1 MNNEAKAVTRMRI
14 ERMVITKAD
23 GTVIDLGRPGTI
35 NFQIRRRVYIW
46 RNRNLLKEGIS

>member
-1 MNNEAKAVTRMRI
+1 MRL

-35 NFQIRRRVYIW
+35 NFYIQRRLYIW
-46 RNRNLLKEGIS
+46 RNRNLLKGAS